1 MIRLGVIDS
10 GVSEQWL
17 TSSGVAIG
25 EIRDFT
31 GANTFDDQLGH
42 GSAVMAGIGASN
54 VELWLARVFDDRLTC
69 PVTRIIDALEWLLA
83 CDVQLVNMSFGMT
96 RADANF
102 EAAVQALVSR
112 GVVLIAASPAQG
124 AVVYPAGFDGVI
136 RATGDARCGPDQLSF
151 LNSLQAD
158 FGGFPGIPGAGLA
171 GSSIGCAHVTRIACE
186 VLARELDADA
196 EQQSPEMGKAQ
207 IDCGVVRAALRDR
220 ANWLGPE
227 RRGVS

>member
-1 MIRLGVIDS
+1 MIRVGVIDS

-17 TSSGVAIG
+17 ASSGVAIG
-25 EIRDFT
+25 ELRDFT
-31 GANTFDDQLGH
+31 GAGTCDDRLGH
-42 GSAVMAGIGASN
+42 GSAVIAGIGASN
-54 VELWLARVFDDRLTC
+54 VELWLARVFDDRLAC
-69 PVTRIIDALEWLLA
+69 PVTRIIDALKWLQA

-112 GVVLIAASPAQG
+112 GTVMIAASPAQG

-158 FGGFPGIPGAGLA
+158 FGGFPGIPGAGPA

-186 VLARELDADA
+186 VMAREQEADA
-196 EQQSPEMGKAQ
+196 EPQSPEMGNDKVDSAAL
-207 IDCGVVRAALRDR
+207 RAALRDR